1 MALPD
6 IVYGL
11 VSENHKVERRILIS
25 RTLQVY
31 RLTTRRFHIASTGS
45 SGSRLFSHLLESLY
59 GRVELLG
66 ASEGPVGSLK
76 SLSYP
81 VVPSDV
87 SEDPAAD

>member
-1 MALPD
+1 MTPPD

-45 SGSRLFSHLLESLY
+45 FSVSALQSIPGSSSARISVREGGSNRGIYRVVGVTELFST
-59 GRVELLG
+59 
-66 ASEGPVGSLK
+66 P
-76 SLSYP
+76 
-81 VVPSDV
+81 
-87 SEDPAAD
+87 